1 MTARAGTSPSCDLL
15 MDRIAAPKV
24 PVCNGVVRVSLR
36 SSGAA
41 RYAHTLLPA
50 HISMNLIA
58 LTGKRLRMKVG
69 RQLWRIVVTLNRVK
83 TDEDSR

>member
-1 MTARAGTSPSCDLL
+1 

-36 SSGAA
+36 FMYASGAA

-83 TDEDSR
+83 TDEDLR

>member
-1 MTARAGTSPSCDLL
+1 MRQARPGTLIRC
-15 MDRIAAPKV
+15 
-24 PVCNGVVRVSLR
+24 C
-36 SSGAA
+36 
-41 RYAHTLLPA
+41 LP

-83 TDEDSR
+83 TDEDLR